1 MNAVPAPTPMDLLR
15 SLSPEGAKTFLD
27 HRAAVLDNP
36 ELQAIPEKYKL
47 LIGIGVAAALQCEPC
62 TLQWTKEARGAG
74 AADAEIVE
82 ALLVS
87 RHMKMATVNVTAGQ
101 ALAWLKEHPRR

>member
-1 MNAVPAPTPMDLLR
+1 MTETKAPTPLDLLR

-27 HRAAVLDNP
+27 HRAAILDNP

-47 LIGIGVAAALQCEPC
+47 LIGIGVAAALQCETC
-62 TLQWTKEARGAG
+62 TLTWAKQARGAG
-74 AADAEIVE
+74 AAEAEIVE

-87 RHMKMATVNVTAGQ
+87 RHMKMATVNVTAGP
-101 ALAWLKEHPRR
+101 ALAWLHAKHE